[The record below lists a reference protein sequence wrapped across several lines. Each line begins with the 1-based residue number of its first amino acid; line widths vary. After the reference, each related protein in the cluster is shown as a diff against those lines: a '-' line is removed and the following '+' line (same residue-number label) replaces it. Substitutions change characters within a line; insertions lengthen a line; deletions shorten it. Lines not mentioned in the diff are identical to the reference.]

1 MTNVGNLNATLTLS
15 QFEFNTGLK
24 QSETAA
30 MEFASTVEMQSRR
43 ADQAFGSV
51 GKAGA
56 RGIVGNLASP
66 LQQVGFAIQDF
77 SSQFETRGWSGAIGA
92 VTNNVQQMGS
102 AFGPVGMAVSALG
115 GALVGILLP
124 RLIETGSIFGRTAEE
139 AARAADRLKAAADK
153 ILDPWRQAENTKFD
167 VLKGTEEQLDQR
179 LERMRFS
186 YQMLIQER
194 DFFTRSEAAA
204 MQVGNQAE
212 AESFRKLAADTDEK
226 AKQLQAQGKALASMR
241 GRIVENEAGRKQ
253 QEEDKNRVKEME
265 EFRKKSEEE
274 VARFRQQS
282 MERFGTEQQK
292 MEARHARERAEA
304 EKNWGNALTE
314 EESAALMKA
323 QDDLNE
329 ARKRGQQIDEMYQSS
344 SEPER
349 KAASEEARKGI
360 KDAEDRL
367 RELQNNSGAF
377 GARELLKAQQ
387 EAERKKLEI
396 SEMEKKIGEMG
407 PAAGMSAGVSRDSAA
422 GVQAINRAIGGTA
435 SEQSIAKEQL
445 KTAKDQLKAL
455 EEIARKPAAVATFSL
470 SG

>member
-15 QFEFNTGLK
+15 QFEFNAGLK

-30 MEFASTVEMQSRR
+30 MEFASTIEMQSRR

-102 AFGPVGMAVSALG
+102 AFGPVGMAVSSLAGALG
-115 GALVGILLP
+115 GILLP

-139 AARAADRLKAAADK
+139 IDRAANRLKASAEQ
-153 ILDPWRQAENTKFD
+153 ILDPWRQGEHAKVD
-167 VLKGTEEQLDQR
+167 VLRETEEQFDKR
-179 LERMRFS
+179 LERMRFNS
-186 YQMLIQER
+186 NMMFHER
-194 DFFTRSEAAA
+194 DFYNRSAQNAVNA
-204 MQVGNQAE
+204 GNKAE
-212 AESFRKLAADTDEK
+212 EESYRKLAADAEEK
-226 AKQLQAQGKALASMR
+226 AKQMRAQENSIAGMR
-241 GRIVENEAGRKQ
+241 NQVRENEAARKQ

-314 EESAALMKA
+314 EESAAIMKA
-323 QDDLNE
+323 QADLE
-329 ARKRGQQIDEMYQSS
+329 DARKKASDARGRYSESGGAYGEDVRIADESV
-344 SEPER
+344 R
-349 KAASEEARKGI
+349 NAKAKLKEIQE
-360 KDAEDRL
+360 
-367 RELQNNSGAF
+367 NSGAN

>member
-15 QFEFNTGLK
+15 QFEFNAGLK

-43 ADQAFGSV
+43 ADQSLGRV
-51 GKAGA
+51 GKNNVAGGLGMA
-56 RGIVGNLASP
+56 VEPVKQL
-66 LQQVGFAIQDF
+66 GFAIQDF
-77 SSQFETRGWSGAIGA
+77 SSQLETRGIGPAIGA
-92 VTNNVQQMGS
+92 VTNNVQAMG
-102 AFGPVGMAVSALG
+102 AALGPVGAAAFAVG
-115 GALVGILLP
+115 GAIAGILLP
-124 RLIETGSIFGRTAEE
+124 RLIETGTIFGRTAEE
-139 AARAADRLKAAADK
+139 AGRAADRLKAAADK
-153 ILDPWRQAENTKFD
+153 ILDPWRQSENAKFD

-186 YQMLIQER
+186 YQML
-194 DFFTRSEAAA
+194 DLEAKHFRQGEAEA
-204 MQVGNQAE
+204 NRVGNTAE
-212 AESFRKLAADTDEK
+212 AESYRKLAADTEEK
-226 AKQLQAQGKALASMR
+226 ARQLQAQGKTLSGMR
-241 GRIVENEAGRKQ
+241 NQVRENEAARKQ
-253 QEEDKNRVKEME
+253 EEEDKKTVKEME

-360 KDAEDRL
+360 KEAEDRL

>member
-15 QFEFNTGLK
+15 QFEFNAGLK

-43 ADQAFGSV
+43 ADQSLGRV
-51 GKAGA
+51 GKNNVAGGLGMA
-56 RGIVGNLASP
+56 VEPVKQL
-66 LQQVGFAIQDF
+66 GFAIQDF
-77 SSQFETRGWSGAIGA
+77 SSQLETRGIGPAIGA
-92 VTNNVQQMGS
+92 VTNNVQAMG
-102 AFGPVGMAVSALG
+102 AALGPVGAAAFAVG
-115 GALVGILLP
+115 GAIAGILLP
-124 RLIETGSIFGRTAEE
+124 RLIETGTIFGRTAEE
-139 AARAADRLKAAADK
+139 ATRAADRLKAAADK

-314 EESAALMKA
+314 EESAAIMKA
-323 QDDLNE
+323 QADLE
-329 ARKRGQQIDEMYQSS
+329 DARKKASDVRGRYSESGGAYGEDVRIADESV
-344 SEPER
+344 R
-349 KAASEEARKGI
+349 NAKAK
-360 KDAEDRL
+360 L
-367 RELQNNSGAF
+367 TELQNNSGAF

>member
-15 QFEFNTGLK
+15 QFEFNAGLK

-43 ADQAFGSV
+43 ADQSLGRV
-51 GKAGA
+51 GKNNVAGGLGMA
-56 RGIVGNLASP
+56 VEPVKQL
-66 LQQVGFAIQDF
+66 GFAIQDF
-77 SSQFETRGWSGAIGA
+77 SSQLETRGIGPAIGA
-92 VTNNVQQMGS
+92 VTNNVQAMG
-102 AFGPVGMAVSALG
+102 AALGPVGAAAFAVG
-115 GALVGILLP
+115 GALAGILLP
-124 RLIETGSIFGRTAEE
+124 RLIETGTIFGRTAEE

-226 AKQLQAQGKALASMR
+226 AKQLQAQGKSLAGAR
-241 GRIVENEAGRKQ
+241 NQVRENEAARKQ

-314 EESAALMKA
+314 EESAAIMKA
-323 QDDLNE
+323 QADLE
-329 ARKRGQQIDEMYQSS
+329 DARKKASDVRGRYSESGGAYGEDVRIADESV
-344 SEPER
+344 R
-349 KAASEEARKGI
+349 NAKAK
-360 KDAEDRL
+360 L
-367 RELQNNSGAF
+367 TELQNNSGAF

>member
-15 QFEFNTGLK
+15 QFEFNAGLK

-43 ADQAFGSV
+43 ADHAFGSI
-51 GKAGA
+51 GKTGA
-56 RGIVGNLASP
+56 KGIVGNLASP
-66 LQQVGFAIQDF
+66 LQQVGYAIQDF

-92 VTNNVQQMGS
+92 VTNNVQQMGA

-115 GALVGILLP
+115 GALAGILLP
-124 RLIETGSIFGRTAEE
+124 RLIETGSLFGRTAEE
-139 AARAADRLKAAADK
+139 AERAANRLKASADK
-153 ILDPWRQAENTKFD
+153 ILDPWRQSENAKFD
-167 VLKGTEEQLDQR
+167 VLKGTEDQLDQR

-194 DFFTRSEAAA
+194 DFYQRSEAEAVR
-204 MQVGNQAE
+204 VGNQAE
-212 AESFRKLAADTDEK
+212 AESYRKLATETDDK
-226 AKQLQAQGKALASMR
+226 AKQLNAQGRSLAGSR
-241 GRIVENEAGRKQ
+241 NQVRENEAARKQ
-253 QEEDKNRVKEME
+253 QEEDETRVKEME

-274 VARFRQQS
+274 VGKFRQQS

-292 MEARHARERAEA
+292 MEARHAREREEA

-314 EESAALMKA
+314 AESAAITKA

-329 ARKRGQQIDEMYQSS
+329 ARKRGQNIEEMYQSS

-349 KAASEEARKGI
+349 KAANEEARKGI

-367 RELQNNSGAF
+367 KELQGNSGAF
-377 GARELLKAQQ
+377 GARELMKAQQ

-396 SEMEKKIGEMG
+396 SEAEKKLSEMG
-407 PAAGMSAGVSRDSAA
+407 PASGMSAGL
-422 GVQAINRAIGGTA
+422 RAISSSA
-435 SEQSIAKEQL
+435 
-445 KTAKDQLKAL
+445 
-455 EEIARKPAAVATFSL
+455 FN
-470 SG
+470 